1 MPDEN
6 KYQANRNHIGENNKS
21 DVPNTKT
28 EKMADNNGSAD
39 YFTGGKGE
47 ESLAQKIANAK
58 LGDKALGALGNA
70 LKNAPKLNR
79 AAERLNDFD
88 KNRSGLLPEEI
99 EAAKK
104 RNWSTYDLNGN
115 KDGNPSS
122 TSETNNNDK
131 VNKVLNVFGKKSK
144 KTKNKL
150 GDWSHVTDEDD
161 SNGDDSSSSSDFS
174 LKANIDLSKF
184 FTLKTK
190 ICIGIIIFLIF
201 IIFSYIIMILDEADK
216 EDKDISSTA
225 GNGSCMYS
233 IKGFTDG
240 SRKIQREVSINNLKV
255 KLMECDGSKP
265 VYGEELIDFEKYIL
279 GVTYQ
284 ENGSGSDEGVK
295 TEAVAARSFALSRP
309 AMMGNSG
316 GTKLYEEDGQWILQ
330 LRACTNDQ
338 AYCDPDKGCWSN
350 AAGGESG
357 KTMHSGQDT
366 TKAWSRGP
374 VAADSKLRTLVAET
388 KGQVLVDSSGYILST
403 GYRSTDQRQW
413 NSSAFDYKQIL
424 LQHYSSQGASDIL
437 QMSCTTSSQGS
448 TTGEFTNWK
457 QYDPAWATVNIGN
470 SGKTIKNIGCTVTSI
485 SMLIAKSGV
494 PTNIENFNPG
504 TFVQALNNNN
514 GFTSGGS
521 LYWSTVSKIIPNFE
535 YQGQKS
541 VAGKSR
547 AEKLQQL
554 NELLNNG
561 YFVTAEVKGN
571 TGQHWVAVDNI
582 SGENIN
588 MFDPASTST
597 DMWSQYSWTNTSTYA
612 YFKVI

>member
-1 MPDEN
+1 MPNEN
-6 KYQANRNHIGENNKS
+6 KYQANRNNKGE
-21 DVPNTKT
+21 
-28 EKMADNNGSAD
+28 ADNTNKKAAKVAAKGAAD
-39 YFTGGKGE
+39 YFTGGKGG
-47 ESLAQKIANAK
+47 AIVDKFADTK
-58 LGDKALGALGNA
+58 LGDKALGALGKTLGKQPGFNKTA
-70 LKNAPKLNR
+70 KKMDDVGAIDAADKGLSAMEGANTTPAGKNELASDINLKN
-79 AAERLNDFD
+79 D
-88 KNRSGLLPEEI
+88 
-99 EAAKK
+99 
-104 RNWSTYDLNGN
+104 DL
-115 KDGNPSS
+115 PSS
-122 TSETNNNDK
+122 PQNNYDFTGMK
-131 VNKVLNVFGKKSK
+131 FSKGLGKKSK
-144 KTKNKL
+144 NKKDKL
-150 GDWSHVTDEDD
+150 EDSNDIVDDD
-161 SNGDDSSSSSDFS
+161 SNDDSLSSDFS
-174 LKANIDLSKF
+174 GKANIDLSKF
-184 FTLKTK
+184 LTLKTK
-190 ICIGIIIFLIF
+190 ICIGIIGFVIF

-216 EDKDISSTA
+216 ENKDKNISSTT

-240 SRKIQREVSINNLKV
+240 SRKIQREISINNLKV
-255 KLMECDGSKP
+255 RLMECDGSKP
-265 VYGEELIDFEKYIL
+265 VSGEKLVDFEKYIL

-284 ENGSGSDEGVK
+284 ENGSGSDEGIK

-309 AMMGNSG
+309 ALMGNSG

-330 LRACTNDQ
+330 LRACTYDQ

-388 KGQVLVDSSGYILST
+388 KGQVLVDSSGYILGT

-413 NSSAFDYKQIL
+413 NASNFDYKQIL
-424 LQHYSSQGASDIL
+424 LKHYSDKGASDIV

-470 SGKTIKNIGCTVTSI
+470 SGKTIKNIGCTVTSV

-514 GFTSGGS
+514 GFTSGGA

-597 DMWSQYSWTNTSTYA
+597 DMWSQYNWANTSTYA

>member
-6 KYQANRNHIGENNKS
+6 KYQANRNNRSGTDNTNKKAAK
-21 DVPNTKT
+21 VAAKG
-28 EKMADNNGSAD
+28 AAD
-39 YFTGGKGE
+39 YFTGGKGG
-47 ESLAQKIANAK
+47 AIVDKFADTK
-58 LGDKALGALGNA
+58 LGDKALGALGKTLGKQPGFN
-70 LKNAPKLNR
+70 KT
-79 AAERLNDFD
+79 
-88 KNRSGLLPEEI
+88 
-99 EAAKK
+99 AKK
-104 RNWSTYDLNGN
+104 LDDVGAIDAADKGLSAMESANTGKVSSENELASDINPRNDNISSSPMNNSGFHGMKFSKGFEKN
-115 KDGNPSS
+115 SKDQ
-122 TSETNNNDK
+122 K
-131 VNKVLNVFGKKSK
+131 KKS
-144 KTKNKL
+144 N
-150 GDWSHVTDEDD
+150 DSSDVVEDD
-161 SNGDDSSSSSDFS
+161 NDNDDNQS
-174 LKANIDLSKF
+174 LSGKTNIDLSKF

-190 ICIGIIIFLIF
+190 ICIGVIAFFIF

-216 EDKDISSTA
+216 EDKDISSTT

-255 KLMECDGSKP
+255 RLMECDGSKP
-265 VYGEELIDFEKYIL
+265 VSGEELVDFEKYIL

-284 ENGSGSDEGVK
+284 ENGSGSDEGIK

-309 AMMGNSG
+309 ALMGNSG

-330 LRACTNDQ
+330 LRACTYDQ

-388 KGQVLVDSSGYILST
+388 KGQVLVDSSGYILGT

-413 NSSAFDYKQIL
+413 NASNFDYKQIL
-424 LQHYSSQGASDIL
+424 LKHYSDKGASDIV

-514 GFTSGGS
+514 GFTSGGA
-521 LYWSTVSKIIPNFE
+521 LYWYTVSKIIPNFE

-597 DMWSQYSWTNTSTYA
+597 DMWSQYNWANTSTYA

>member
-1 MPDEN
+1 MPNEN
-6 KYQANRNHIGENNKS
+6 KYQANRNNKGE
-21 DVPNTKT
+21 
-28 EKMADNNGSAD
+28 ADNTNKKAAKVAAKGAAD
-39 YFTGGKGE
+39 YFTGGKGG
-47 ESLAQKIANAK
+47 AIVDKFADTK
-58 LGDKALGALGNA
+58 LGDKALGALGKTLGKQPGFNQTA
-70 LKNAPKLNR
+70 KKMDDAGVLDAADKGLSAMEGANTTPAGKNELASDINLKN
-79 AAERLNDFD
+79 D
-88 KNRSGLLPEEI
+88 
-99 EAAKK
+99 
-104 RNWSTYDLNGN
+104 DL
-115 KDGNPSS
+115 PSS
-122 TSETNNNDK
+122 PQNNNDFTGMK
-131 VNKVLNVFGKKSK
+131 FSKGLGKKSK
-144 KTKNKL
+144 NQKQKSNNII
-150 GDWSHVTDEDD
+150 DEDGSD
-161 SNGDDSSSSSDFS
+161 DDSLSSDFS
-174 LKANIDLSKF
+174 GKANIDLSKIL
-184 FTLKTK
+184 TLKTK
-190 ICIGIIIFLIF
+190 ICIGIIVFVLFL
-201 IIFSYIIMILDEADK
+201 IFSYIIMILDEADK
-216 EDKDISSTA
+216 ENKDKNISSTT

-240 SRKIQREVSINNLKV
+240 SRLIQREISINNLKV
-255 KLMECDGSKP
+255 RLMECDGSKP
-265 VYGEELIDFEKYIL
+265 VSGEELVDFEKYIL

-284 ENGSGSDEGVK
+284 ENGSGSDEGIK

-309 AMMGNSG
+309 ALMGNSG

-330 LRACTNDQ
+330 LRACTYDQ

-366 TKAWSRGP
+366 TKSWSRGP
-374 VAADSKLRTLVAET
+374 VAANSKLRTLVAET
-388 KGQVLVDSSGYILST
+388 KGQVLVNSSGYILGT
-403 GYRSTDQRQW
+403 GYRSTDQRKW
-413 NSSAFDYKQIL
+413 NSSNFDYKQIL
-424 LQHYSSQGASDIL
+424 LQHYSSQGASDIV
-437 QMSCTTSSQGS
+437 QMSCTTSTQGS

-514 GFTSGGS
+514 GFTSGGA
-521 LYWSTVSKIIPNFE
+521 LYWSVVSKIIPNFE
-535 YQGQKS
+535 YQGQKH
-541 VAGKSR
+541 VAGKSKS
-547 AEKLQQL
+547 EKLQQL

-597 DMWSQYSWTNTSTYA
+597 DMWTKYDWANTSTYA
-612 YFKVI
+612 YFKVV